1 MVILAAHIGIKEL
14 SIPVF
19 TGVIGYIT
27 NWTGV
32 LMLFSPLT
40 YHGVRIPGLKTLA
53 PFLPKKAL
61 LVPLGLGQGK
71 FGWQGVIPSRA
82 AKMGSVAVDKG
93 LAKLG
98 NVSEFYEMLEP
109 EAIAD
114 QLVTSSREDMRRLVE
129 DVMEREQP
137 QLWHSTPGPVR
148 EAIHARVQ
156 SQLPQIAQGI
166 TKALGKHID
175 NLFDVKVMV
184 IRKMVENPKLCNRI
198 FHELGDKELKMII
211 NFGFIFGF
219 ALGIPLMFITLVA
232 PQWWIVPIVGIAI
245 GYLTNKLALD
255 AIFQPVYPKKILG
268 IKFHGL
274 FLRRQHEV
282 AEVYSRNIADDII
295 TIANMG
301 EELLNGPSS
310 DRTRRMIQTELRG
323 AIDKAVGPARTALY
337 VAGGGRQYASIRE
350 SMAVEAVDF
359 GVAPLADPEFNRR
372 QAANIKRLLTDRIR
386 VMDYDDFAEMLRSAI
401 KDDEW
406 VLILHGGVLGLFAGM
421 LHVTLFNWIKILG

>member
-1 MVILAAHIGIKEL
+1 VTVFATTIGLKEL
-14 SIPVF
+14 TIPVF

-32 LMLFSPLT
+32 LMLFAPLE
-40 YHGVRIPGLKTLA
+40 YHGVRVPGLRTLA
-53 PFLPKKAL
+53 PFLPKKAK
-61 LVPLGLGQGK
+61 LVPLGLGHGK

-98 NVSEFYEMLEP
+98 SVSEFYEMLEP
-109 EAIAD
+109 QAIAD
-114 QLVTSSREDMRRLVE
+114 QLVSTSSEDMRALV
-129 DVMEREQP
+129 DRIMEREYP
-137 QLWHSTPGPVR
+137 QVWRNLPMSVR

-156 SQLPQIAQGI
+156 SQLPQVAQGL
-166 TKALGKHID
+166 TNALGKHID
-175 NLFDVKVMV
+175 NLFDVKIMV
-184 IRKMVENPKLCNRI
+184 VRKFLENPKLANRI

-219 ALGIPLMFITLVA
+219 ILGIPLMFLTLVV
-232 PQWWIVPIVGIAI
+232 PDWWIVPIVGIGI

-255 AIFQPVYPKKILG
+255 AIFQPVYPRRILG

-274 FLRRQHEV
+274 FLRRQDEV

-310 DRTRRMIQTELRG
+310 DRTRRLMETELRA
-323 AIDKAVGPARTALY
+323 AIDKAVGPARTAAW
-337 VAGGGRQYASIRE
+337 VAGAGRQYAAIRE
-350 SMAVEAVDF
+350 SVAIEAVDL
-359 GVAPLADPEFNRR
+359 GVAPLSDPEFNKR
-372 QAANIKRLLTDRIR
+372 QAINVKNLLTDRIR
-386 VMDYDDFAEMLRSAI
+386 VMEYDDFAEMLRSAI

-421 LHVTLFNWIKILG
+421 VHVTLFNWIKVLG

>member
-1 MVILAAHIGIKEL
+1 VLAAAIGIKEL
-14 SIPVF
+14 TIPVF

-32 LMLFSPLT
+32 LMLFSPLE
-40 YHGVRIPGLKTLA
+40 YHGIRIPGLKTLA

-61 LVPLGLGQGK
+61 LVPLGLGHGK

-98 NVSEFYEMLEP
+98 NVSEFYDMLEP
-109 EAIAD
+109 EAIAEH
-114 QLVTSSREDMRRLVE
+114 LVVTMSGDMRGLVE
-129 DVMEREQP
+129 RIMEREHP
-137 QLWHSTPGPVR
+137 QIWRNLPSPVK
-148 EAIHARVQ
+148 ESIHARVQ
-156 SQLPQIAQGI
+156 NQLPEVASGI
-166 TKALGKHID
+166 TTVLGKHID

-184 IRKMVENPKLCNRI
+184 VRKFIENPKLACRI

-219 ALGIPLMFITLVA
+219 ILGIPLMILTLYVKT
-232 PQWWIVPIVGIAI
+232 WVVVPIVGIAI

-255 AIFQPVYPKKILG
+255 AIFQPIYPRRILG

-274 FLRRQHEV
+274 FLRRQDEV

-295 TIANMG
+295 TIGNMG
-301 EELLNGPSS
+301 EELLHGPSS
-310 DRTRRMIQTELRG
+310 DRSRRMVERELR
-323 AIDKAVGPARTALY
+323 AAVDKAVGPVRTAAW
-337 VAGGGRQYASIRE
+337 VAGAGRQYTSIRD
-350 SMAVEAVDF
+350 SMATEAV
-359 GVAPLADPEFNRR
+359 GMGQGPLADPEFNKR
-372 QAANIKRLLTDRIR
+372 QGAKISKLLTERIR
-386 VMDYDDFAEMLRSAI
+386 TMEYDDFAEMLRSAI

-421 LHVTLFNWIKILG
+421 VHVTLFNWLKILG

>member
-1 MVILAAHIGIKEL
+1 MTVIAAIGIKEL
-14 SIPVF
+14 TIPVF
-19 TGVIGYIT
+19 TAVIGYIT

-32 LMLFSPLT
+32 LMLFAPLR
-40 YHGVRIPGLKTLA
+40 YHGIRIPGLKTLA

-61 LVPLGLGQGK
+61 LVPLGLGQGR

-98 NVSEFYEMLEP
+98 SVSEFYEMLEP
-109 EAIAD
+109 AAIAD
-114 QLVTSSREDMRRLVE
+114 QLVTSSREDMRALVE
-129 DVMEREQP
+129 DVLSREQP
-137 QLWHSTPGPVR
+137 QLWNSLPASVK
-148 EAIHARVQ
+148 EAVHARVQ
-156 SQLPQIAQGI
+156 SQLPTIAQGI
-166 TKALGKHID
+166 TDALGRHID

-184 IRKMVENPKLCNRI
+184 IRKMVENPKLCNKI

-219 ALGIPLMFITLVA
+219 ILGIPLMILTLYVKT
-232 PQWWIVPIVGIAI
+232 WVIVPLVGIAI

-255 AIFQPVYPKKILG
+255 AIFQPVYPRRILG

-310 DRTRRMIQTELRG
+310 DRTRKMIETELRG
-323 AIDKAVGPARTALY
+323 AIDQAVGPARTALTL
-337 VAGGGRQYASIRE
+337 AGGGRQYAAIRE
-350 SMAVEAVDF
+350 SVAVEAVDF

-421 LHVTLFNWIKILG
+421 LHAALFDWIKILG

>member
-14 SIPVF
+14 TIPVF

-32 LMLFSPLT
+32 LMLFSPLE
-40 YHGVRIPGLKTLA
+40 YHGIRIPGLKTLA

-109 EAIAD
+109 AAIAD
-114 QLVTSSREDMRRLVE
+114 QLVTGSRDEMRALV
-129 DVMEREQP
+129 DSVMEREQP
-137 QLWHSTPGPVR
+137 QLWHSLPGPVK
-148 EAIHARVQ
+148 EAVHLRVQ
-156 SQLPQIAQGI
+156 TQLPQIADGI
-166 TKALGKHID
+166 TKALGRHID

-219 ALGIPLMFITLVA
+219 ILGIPLMILTLYVKT
-232 PQWWIVPIVGIAI
+232 WVVVPIVGIAI

-255 AIFQPVYPKKILG
+255 AIFQPVYPKKVLG

-301 EELLNGPSS
+301 EELLHGPSS
-310 DRTRRMIQTELRG
+310 DRTRKMIEAELST
-323 AIDKAVGPARTALY
+323 AIDKAMGPVRTAVR
-337 VAGGGRQYASIRE
+337 VAGGGRRYEAIRG
-350 SMAVEAVDF
+350 SVAVEAIEF
-359 GVAPLADPEFNRR
+359 GEAPFADPVFNAR
-372 QAANIKRLLTDRIR
+372 QAQNIKRLLTDRIR

>member
-1 MVILAAHIGIKEL
+1 VLFVSAHIGIKEL
-14 SIPVF
+14 TIPVF

-32 LMLFSPLT
+32 LMLFAPLE
-40 YHGVRIPGLKTLA
+40 YHGIRIPGLKTLA

-98 NVSEFYEMLEP
+98 DVSEFYDMLEP
-109 EAIAD
+109 DAIAEH
-114 QLVTSSREDMRRLVE
+114 LVTEMTGDIRELTERI
-129 DVMEREQP
+129 MEREHP
-137 QLWHSTPGPVR
+137 QLWRALPMPVK
-148 EAIHARVQ
+148 ETIHGRVR
-156 SQLPQIAQGI
+156 SRLPEVAKGI
-166 TKALGKHID
+166 TAKLGQHID

-184 IRKMVENPKLCNRI
+184 VRKFTENPKLANRI
-198 FHELGDKELKMII
+198 FHELGDKELQMII

-219 ALGIPLMFITLVA
+219 ILGIPLMFITLVL
-232 PQWWIVPIVGIAI
+232 PQWWIVPLVGIAI

-255 AIFQPVYPKKILG
+255 AIFQPIEPRRVLG

-274 FLRRQHEV
+274 FLRRQDEV
-282 AEVYSRNIADDII
+282 ADVYSRNIADDII
-295 TIANMG
+295 TIGNMG
-301 EELLNGPSS
+301 EELLHGPAS
-310 DRTRRMIQTELRG
+310 DRSRRMIERELRV
-323 AIDKAVGPARTALY
+323 AVDSAVGPFRAAAY
-337 VAGGGRQYASIRE
+337 VAGASRQYVTIRE
-350 SMAVEAVDF
+350 SMATEAVAL
-359 GVAPLADPEFNRR
+359 GQGPMSDPEFNKR
-372 QAANIKRLLTDRIR
+372 QGAKIHKLLTDRIR
-386 VMDYDDFAEMLRSAI
+386 TMEYEDFAEMLRSAI

-421 LHVTLFNWIKILG
+421 VHVTLFNFLKILG